1 MARTNEWAAK
11 VLTLLKGGNTDAAI
25 AQIKVAPSVKD
36 IVFVKKA
43 DPRLSD
49 PAYLARFA
57 GTYEL
62 AGQLITVAVKGNGLV
77 ATLPGSPEFHLVPG
91 LGDEFTLK
99 EASVVSFAFVT
110 DEKGVVNAMS
120 VRQPDGVYTAK
131 KR

>member
-1 MARTNEWAAK
+1 
-11 VLTLLKGGNTDAAI
+11 
-25 AQIKVAPSVKD
+25 
-36 IVFVKKA
+36 
-43 DPRLSD
+43 
-49 PAYLARFA
+49 
-57 GTYEL
+57 
-62 AGQLITVAVKGNGLV
+62 
-77 ATLPGSPEFHLVPG
+77 VPG